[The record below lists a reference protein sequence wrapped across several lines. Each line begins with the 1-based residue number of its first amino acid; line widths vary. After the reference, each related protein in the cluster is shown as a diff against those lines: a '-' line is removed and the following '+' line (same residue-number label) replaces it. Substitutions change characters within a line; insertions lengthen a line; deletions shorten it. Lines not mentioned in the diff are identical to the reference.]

1 MFRKSTKGFRIIAT
15 LENTS
20 KCDFSI
26 SKASHG
32 EFFVHSYFA
41 LIIFDA
47 ACGDCMIILSKKK
60 HLLVKQFLP
69 VFRVFI
75 NIPRQLTHSCSA
87 MFLKN
92 FHFSFKLSRNLRG
105 HNLFNTLTLCCD
117 HHEGF

>member
-15 LENTS
+15 PENTS

-60 HLLVKQFLP
+60 TLACEAISTCFP
-69 VFRVFI
+69 
-75 NIPRQLTHSCSA
+75 C
-87 MFLKN
+87 
-92 FHFSFKLSRNLRG
+92 FHK
-105 HNLFNTLTLCCD
+105 HP
-117 HHEGF
+117 